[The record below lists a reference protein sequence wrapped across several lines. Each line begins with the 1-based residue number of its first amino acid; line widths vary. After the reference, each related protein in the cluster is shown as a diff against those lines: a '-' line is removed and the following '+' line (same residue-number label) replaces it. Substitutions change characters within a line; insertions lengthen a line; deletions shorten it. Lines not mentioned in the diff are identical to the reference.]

1 MSRPPLSA
9 MLVLIAGICI
19 IAIIAIAAAVPP
31 SDQAN
36 PSSRSAG
43 TLGTLAL
50 YTWFSQLGLDVNR
63 ITGTFNLQSSDV
75 VFCYDPTDALS
86 SSDVKT
92 LMSFLRAGGD
102 VVLAVTP
109 GSLADAAPLLG
120 DLGVNP
126 ALSAGAGNATVA
138 QPFDSTDRVASVP
151 VGAGLTF
158 TDQEPLVPMLVENG
172 DVVAGMVRVGS
183 GRAYVLGDTQPLSND
198 GLRHDDSA
206 FLALS
211 LLQRARG
218 GRISFDE
225 YHHGETNATS
235 GAGAIFDGPVGLATA
250 MVALVVLLALALN
263 GRRLGKPAFDGGSAA
278 VPSATAYVSA
288 MGQLFARSRQRGPIA
303 ARYADELK
311 RRIGSATGVDWHLD
325 DQSFC
330 AAIAAT
336 GDSGAPGLA
345 ALLIHA
351 RALASGRPEESELLR
366 LARDVD
372 ACERHWMSAPVQ

>member
-1 MSRPPLSA
+1 
-9 MLVLIAGICI
+9 MLVLIAGICV

-31 SDQAN
+31 SDQTN

-50 YTWFSQLGLDVNR
+50 YTWFSRLGLDVNR
-63 ITGTFNLQSSDV
+63 ISGTFNLQSSDV

-109 GSLADAAPLLG
+109 DSLANAAPLLG
-120 DLGVNP
+120 DIGVNP
-126 ALSAGAGNATVA
+126 ALSVDAGNATVA

-172 DVVAGMVRVGS
+172 EVVAGMVSVGS
-183 GRAYVLGDTQPLSND
+183 GRAYVLGDTEPLSND
-198 GLRHDDSA
+198 GLRHDDSS

-225 YHHGETNATS
+225 YHHGETDATS

-250 MVALVVLLALALN
+250 LVALVVLLAIALN
-263 GRRLGKPAFDGGSAA
+263 GRRLGKPASDGGSAA

-311 RRIGSATGVDWHLD
+311 RRIGNATGVDWHLD
-325 DQSFC
+325 DRSFC
-330 AAIAAT
+330 AAIAAG
-336 GDSGAPGLA
+336 GDPGAAGLA
-345 ALLIHA
+345 ALLTHA